1 MLKTLILSC
10 GLSCGLS
17 LSCLPALA
25 QSRAEADNL
34 VATLSPGWQTAT
46 GTRMAGLQ
54 LTLAPGWKTYW
65 RSPGEAGLPPLFN
78 WSGSVNVKSVR
89 IHWPSPTVFAVNGM
103 QSIGYHDAV
112 MLPLEVTP
120 RDATLPVQLHAAI
133 DLGIC
138 RDICVPASLTLS
150 ADLPPSGTPP
160 AETAPDA
167 ISAALGNG
175 PLSGDQAGVEG
186 VTCAV
191 DPIADGLRV
200 TASITMPRHSPQET
214 VVFETGQP
222 DIWISAAGSS
232 RQSGTLTAV
241 TEMVAPTGV
250 PFALERAKIRLTILG
265 NTRSVEIL
273 GCPAP

>member
-1 MLKTLILSC
+1 MFKALLLSF
-10 GLSCGLS
+10 GLS
-17 LSCLPALA
+17 LSCLPVLA
-25 QSRAEADNL
+25 QSRDQVDNL
-34 VATLSPGWQTAT
+34 AATLSPGWQTAT

-89 IHWPSPTVFAVNGM
+89 VHWPSPTVFEVNGM

-120 RDATLPVQLHAAI
+120 HDATQPVQLHAAI

-138 RDICVPASLTLS
+138 RDICLPASLTLS
-150 ADLPPSGTPP
+150 ADLPATEGDTSDAGLSGALTAALTDGPVSGT
-160 AETAPDA
+160 E
-167 ISAALGNG
+167 
-175 PLSGDQAGVEG
+175 AGVTS

-200 TASITMPRHSPQET
+200 SASVKMPRHSPQET

-222 DIWISAAGSS
+222 DIWIAAATAS
-232 RQSGTLTAV
+232 RHSGTLTAV
-241 TEMVAPTGV
+241 TEMVAPTGA
-250 PFALERAKIRLTILG
+250 PFALERAKIRLTVIG
-265 NTRSVEIL
+265 NTGSVEIL